1 MHRFMSRS
9 KKLIVSAGGVI
20 YLTAILSFLTPVLVE
35 SSISWASPIENPSG
49 ARKTGVRGI
58 PAGFDVLRK
67 AQKDIQHDLGL
78 PETPSSPSSETRD
91 TSSNGSS
98 PYTAGTL
105 LVIAVMGLFALFF
118 MVYRETRRL
127 GKTGRAETTGFSPER
142 LSDDISEESP
152 AFPEFPDIS
161 SLLMKENLAEFPD
174 YELPRN
180 IEQSGRELAEKLDTI
195 LSFIR
200 RGLGRFREDVRLSL
214 YHFDES
220 SGFPV
225 LLSLSSGKKY
235 PDFYWPPP
243 LSGLFAEK
251 NIPVAK
257 EHSITGSFLDGTRVE
272 TISFPF
278 YDGFG
283 SLFFLLLSLTGEREI
298 PENWLSSGRKLT
310 QNLRPFLEGYARI
323 HYLPVTST
331 RTKDGGPDS
340 RSLENRMIEELVKG
354 RHLGTRF
361 SLLFIRIA
369 SPSLRGNTP
378 EMNLFF
384 RVFGDRLLQ
393 CLRSSDLMLSHG
405 EGSFTM
411 LLPETIKAEAHI
423 VLNRAMDI
431 FEEQSKRYGQLGL
444 RFHSDLREI
453 RADEVEH
460 PETILGRLSRL
471 NVPSEGM
478 EPHQYV

>member
-1 MHRFMSRS
+1 MRNAFLNGKPALFIKNVSLKRS
-9 KKLIVSAGGVI
+9 PVEYSGPIRDITGLSSSSLEEKWRIINAQVHVTIEKLIVSAGGVI
-20 YLTAILSFLTPVLVE
+20 FLTAILSFLTPVLVE
-35 SSISWASPIENPSG
+35 SSISWASPKENPSG
-49 ARKTGVRGI
+49 ARKTGLRGI

-118 MVYRETRRL
+118 IVYRETRRL
-127 GKTGRAETTGFSPER
+127 GRTGRAETTGFSPER
-142 LSDDISEESP
+142 FSDDISEESP

-220 SGFPV
+220 SGFPI

-251 NIPVAK
+251 YPGGKGILHHWFVP
-257 EHSITGSFLDGTRVE
+257 
-272 TISFPF
+272 
-278 YDGFG
+278 
-283 SLFFLLLSLTGEREI
+283 
-298 PENWLSSGRKLT
+298 GR
-310 QNLRPFLEGYARI
+310 NA
-323 HYLPVTST
+323 
-331 RTKDGGPDS
+331 
-340 RSLENRMIEELVKG
+340 
-354 RHLGTRF
+354 
-361 SLLFIRIA
+361 
-369 SPSLRGNTP
+369 
-378 EMNLFF
+378 
-384 RVFGDRLLQ
+384 
-393 CLRSSDLMLSHG
+393 C
-405 EGSFTM
+405 
-411 LLPETIKAEAHI
+411 
-423 VLNRAMDI
+423 
-431 FEEQSKRYGQLGL
+431 
-444 RFHSDLREI
+444 
-453 RADEVEH
+453 
-460 PETILGRLSRL
+460 
-471 NVPSEGM
+471 
-478 EPHQYV
+478 